1 MMGWAA
7 GSTGRPTGRN
17 MTRDQAFWERWLR
30 ENADRL
36 RADMGTARDWYAA
49 AGVEKG
55 ERRAFKAALRGLG
68 EAGERS
74 RKGHNVT
81 GPRTGRGG
89 TPYGA
94 GPHGERGGDRHGGKP
109 ANSGA
114 SRDGAIWE
122 GRLRTT
128 REGRFLV
135 IPDLPD
141 APGVRVS
148 GEELLDALPK
158 DRVAV
163 RLETP
168 RRGKPLGGAPKGR
181 IVRVL
186 ERGIRTFVGRFTLV
200 GKRGYVNYR
209 DREADFNLPLESPAR
224 IAPQVND
231 IVLAEIDDY
240 PEKGKEGHAR
250 LIRVLGREHTMETL
264 FLAVVHTRELP
275 VDFSRETLREAAAL
289 PDEVRFDS
297 AAPQPGPVTRVDL
310 RHLPFVTI
318 DGDDARDFDDAVCLV
333 RDGRRMRL
341 YVAIADVA
349 HYVRRGSAID
359 RDAYA
364 RGTSVYFP
372 DRAVPMLP
380 PALSEGLCSLKPGVD
395 RLTMTAEIPIGED
408 GKTGKPSFC
417 ASVIRS
423 RERLT
428 YARVHDFLAGTKEAR
443 EAARIPDEV
452 APMLREMAKL
462 AGTLTGL
469 RSGRGSLDFDLP
481 ESRIVVEGGK
491 PVAVGI
497 DPRWESHRLIEEFML
512 LANTAVAEFLS
523 DRGLPFLFRIHEP
536 PTEKKL
542 ETFEEAASKLL
553 KKTRVAQRKD
563 VPARLQAWV
572 AAAKGGKYERHVGM
586 LMLRSLM
593 LARYGPE
600 RIGHFGL
607 ALERYTH
614 FTSPIRRYP
623 DLIVHRML
631 MAALGDPSQAEY
643 VRHLEE
649 NGEEVGEHLS
659 GRERAATDA
668 ERDVEARAKAL
679 YMTGHM
685 GETFNGVIASVARY
699 GFFVT
704 LDDLFVEGFVHV
716 ATLRDDEYRLS
727 ADSNAWVGNFRRRS
741 LGLADRVS
749 VRVRRADP
757 DRGEIDLI
765 LVEKLPDSP

>member
-1 MMGWAA
+1 
-7 GSTGRPTGRN
+7 
-17 MTRDQAFWERWLR
+17 MTRDQMYWERWL
-30 ENADRL
+30 EANADRL
-36 RADMGTARDWYAA
+36 RAEMGTARDWYAA

-68 EAGERS
+68 EEGVRS

-81 GPRTGRGG
+81 GPRTAA
-89 TPYGA
+89 GA
-94 GPHGERGGDRHGGKP
+94 SVRGGKP
-109 ANSGA
+109 AHSGA

-135 IPDLPD
+135 IPDQPD

-148 GEELLDALPK
+148 GDALLDALPK

-163 RLETP
+163 RLESP
-168 RRGKPLGGAPKGR
+168 RRGKPLGAAPQGR
-181 IVRVL
+181 VVRVL

-200 GKRGYVNYR
+200 GRRGYVHLR
-209 DREADFNLPLESPAR
+209 DREADLSLPLDCPAR
-224 IAPQVND
+224 LSPQVND
-231 IVLAEIDDY
+231 IVLAEIAEY
-240 PEKGKEGHAR
+240 PGKDKEGRAA
-250 LIRVLGREHTMETL
+250 LVRVLGREHTMETL
-264 FLAVVHTRELP
+264 FLAVAHARDLP
-275 VDFSRETLREAAAL
+275 VEFSREALREAASL
-289 PDEVRFDS
+289 PAEVRFDP
-297 AAPQPGPVTRVDL
+297 AAPQGGAVPRVDL
-310 RHLPFVTI
+310 RQLPFVTI

-333 RDGRRMRL
+333 PDGKRFRL
-341 YVAIADVA
+341 HVAIADVA
-349 HYVRRGSAID
+349 HYVRTGSPID

-395 RLTMTAEIPIGED
+395 RLTMTAVIPIDAEGS
-408 GKTGKPSFC
+408 TGKPSFC

-428 YARVHDFLAGTKEAR
+428 YSRVHDFLAGSADER
-443 EAARIPDEV
+443 EKAAIPDEV
-452 APMLREMAKL
+452 APMLRDMAAL
-462 AGTLTGL
+462 AATLTRL
-469 RSGRGSLDFDLP
+469 RSARGSLDFDLP
-481 ESRIVVEGGK
+481 ETRIVVEDGR
-491 PVAVGI
+491 PASVGI

-523 DRGLPFLFRIHEP
+523 DRALPFLFRIHEP

-542 ETFEEAASKLL
+542 DLFEDAASKLL
-553 KKTRVAQRKD
+553 KKSRVTQRKD
-563 VPARLQAWV
+563 APSRLQAWI
-572 AAAKGGKYERHVGM
+572 AAARGGKYENHVGM

-631 MAALGDPSQAEY
+631 MSALGDPAQSEY
-643 VRHLEE
+643 VRRLEE
-649 NGEEVGEHLS
+649 TGEDVGEHLS
-659 GRERAATDA
+659 ARERAATDA

-679 YMTGHM
+679 YMAKHV

-699 GFFVT
+699 GFFVV
-704 LDDLFVEGFVHV
+704 LDGLFVEGFVHIS
-716 ATLRDDEYRLS
+716 TLRDDEYRYS
-727 ADSNAWVGNFRRRS
+727 ADANEWVGSYRRRRFS
-741 LGLADRVS
+741 LADRVS

-757 DRGEIDLI
+757 DRGEIDLF
-765 LVEKLPDSP
+765 LVDKLPDSL

>member
-1 MMGWAA
+1 
-7 GSTGRPTGRN
+7 
-17 MTRDQAFWERWLR
+17 MTRDQAYWERWLG

-36 RADMGTARDWYAA
+36 RADMATARDWYKA

-68 EAGERS
+68 EEGVRS

-81 GPRTGRGG
+81 GPRTGHGG
-89 TPYGA
+89 TPYGGNTPA
-94 GPHGERGGDRHGGKP
+94 GKP
-109 ANSGA
+109 GGHAGRKPAHSGA

-148 GEELLDALPK
+148 GEDLLDALPK

-163 RLETP
+163 RLESP
-168 RRGKPLGGAPKGR
+168 RRGRPLGAAPQGR

-186 ERGIRTFVGRFTLV
+186 ERGIRTFVGRFTLI

-209 DREADFNLPLESPAR
+209 DREADLNLPLDCPAR
-224 IAPQVND
+224 LSPQVND
-231 IVLAEIDDY
+231 IVLAEINDY
-240 PEKGKEGHAR
+240 PEKGKEGRAA

-264 FLAVVHTRELP
+264 FLAVAHARDLP
-275 VDFSRETLREAAAL
+275 VDFSRETIREASSLPPEVHYDPAASSG
-289 PDEVRFDS
+289 E
-297 AAPQPGPVTRVDL
+297 AVTRVDL

-333 RDGRRMRL
+333 REGKRMRL

-349 HYVRRGSAID
+349 HYVRVGSPID
-359 RDAYA
+359 KDAYA

-395 RLTMTAEIPIGED
+395 RLTMTAEMPIDAD
-408 GKTGKPSFC
+408 GKTGKPSFH

-428 YARVHDFLAGTKEAR
+428 YARVHDFLAGTPEAR
-443 EAARIPDEV
+443 ERAAVPGEV
-452 APMLREMAKL
+452 APMLREMAAL
-462 AGTLTGL
+462 AATLSKL
-469 RSGRGSLDFDLP
+469 RSARGSLDFDLP
-481 ESRIVVEGGK
+481 ETRIIVEDGK
-491 PVAVGI
+491 PVSVGI

-542 ETFEEAASKLL
+542 LTFEDAAARLL
-553 KKTRVAQRKD
+553 KRARVTQRKEL
-563 VPARLQAWV
+563 PARLQAWV
-572 AAAKGGKYERHVGM
+572 DAAKGGKYEQHVSM

-600 RIGHFGL
+600 QIGHFGL

-631 MAALGDPSQAEY
+631 MSALGDPAQAEY

-649 NGEEVGEHLS
+649 SGEEVGEHLS
-659 GRERAATDA
+659 ARERAATDA
-668 ERDVEARAKAL
+668 ERDVEQRAKAL
-679 YMTGHM
+679 YMSRHV

-699 GFFVT
+699 GFFVV
-704 LDDLFVEGFVHV
+704 LDQLFVEGFVHIS
-716 ATLRDDEYRLS
+716 TLRDDEYRYS
-727 ADSNAWVGNFRRRS
+727 ADGGEWVGSYRRRRFS
-741 LGLADRVS
+741 LADRVS
-749 VRVRRADP
+749 VRVRRADA

-765 LVEKLPDSP
+765 LVEKLPDSL